1 MKPTPPALKK
11 IMHSKVLIAVAIA
24 SVAMVVGLLWIGSP
38 AAEDAGAVPEAGDP
52 APTSSIGTGGMA
64 LRVIGSVVL
73 VIAVLYAGMFA
84 MKVLS
89 HRATGGNLKKDAI
102 SVLQRRYIAPKKAIY
117 VVKVGTR
124 AMVVGVTDAQ
134 INHLA
139 DLSTD
144 ELETI
149 KATEPEKAGQFK
161 QHLLAF
167 GFGVK
172 NKG

>member
-1 MKPTPPALKK
+1 MKSIRPALKQ
-11 IMHSKVLIAVAIA
+11 IMHKKVLIAVAIA
-24 SVAMVVGLLWIGSP
+24 SVTMVLGLLWIGSP

-52 APTSSIGTGGMA
+52 APPPSISTGGMA
-64 LRVIGSVVL
+64 FRVIGSVIL

-89 HRATGGNLKKDAI
+89 RRAAGGNLKKDAI

-139 DLSTD
+139 DLTAD

-149 KATEPEKAGQFK
+149 KAVEPEQAGQFK

>member
-1 MKPTPPALKK
+1 MKSIPPALKK
-11 IMHSKVLIAVAIA
+11 IMHKKVLIGMAVA
-24 SVAMVVGLLWIGSP
+24 SVAMLLGLLWIGSP
-38 AAEDAGAVPEAGDP
+38 AAEDAGALPDAGDS
-52 APTSSIGTGGMA
+52 APTPSIGTGGMA

-73 VIAVLYAGMFA
+73 VIAVLYAGTFA

-89 HRATGGNLKKDAI
+89 HRAAGGNLKKDAI

-139 DLSTD
+139 DLTAD

-149 KATEPEKAGQFK
+149 KVAESEKAGQFK
-161 QHLLAF
+161 QHLMAF